1 LLVRLFLISVD
12 SCTMALREGKDETDA
27 TVRQAELFSQL
38 MTADPGN
45 QRCAECGA
53 ARPTWASV
61 PLGIFLCLGCASK
74 HRGYGVQ
81 ASFVRSL
88 TLDRWQIP
96 QQTEYLRLGGNT
108 RFREFFAAE
117 DHALPDE
124 HQCRCDVC
132 DRYRALLAADVR
144 KELGISETD
153 DKGEEFPLPHP
164 RGGIQNSSST
174 SQSPEEASSSLQQSS
189 QPTSTQPV
197 TSSSY
202 HRRVIGMNKTHVD
215 EDEERRLFGE
225 SLRDPEPGGF
235 FDCFNSCCCT
245 LL

>member
-1 LLVRLFLISVD
+1 
-12 SCTMALREGKDETDA
+12 MASREGKDDADA

-38 MTADPGN
+38 MTADPAN

-96 QQTEYLRLGGNT
+96 QQTEFMRLGGNS

-117 DHALPDE
+117 EHKLPDE

-144 KELGISETD
+144 KELGTD
-153 DKGEEFPLPHP
+153 DKEDGSDEYPLPQS
-164 RGGIQNSSST
+164 RGGIQNST
-174 SQSPEEASSSLQQSS
+174 SEPSDPLQQPS
-189 QPTSTQPV
+189 QPSQPEPSQPV
-197 TSSSY
+197 PSSSY
-202 HRRVIGMNKTHVD
+202 QRRVIGINKTHVD
-215 EDEERRLFGE
+215 ESEERRLFGE
-225 SLRDPEPGGF
+225 SLRDPEPGSF
-235 FDCFNSCCCT
+235 IDCCDSCCCT